1 MTVRADIVV
10 VGAGIA
16 GAAALIEAAASGASV
31 VGLDSGPGF
40 GGTARRGGGGI
51 CIPGSTMQREQG
63 IVDDPEL
70 AFRDLAAN
78 GNVFDDVWARRYF
91 ENAAVEVFDWLHG
104 LGIVFA
110 DIRHIEGDSVPRWHG
125 PVGQGAGAMASL
137 WTWMVRNG
145 LDRAWR
151 FGQRVV
157 AIEEEGGR
165 RLVTAQDGAGR
176 SLRIEAGAVVMA
188 TGGFAGNLD
197 MVEASSA
204 RITRAGRV
212 LAAGGPAAQG
222 EGHRMLASLGA
233 RLDHLENVYAY
244 ATGTPDYSDPTGRRG
259 VIVRG
264 VRDWVWLNR
273 QGRRFHDESR
283 ATSGKTATPAVLAQ
297 EGGTCWALLDAA
309 MAEDLLVAD
318 HYREPGSETTRDA
331 ALRLLAHSP
340 LVWRTESVSE
350 LAVRIGLDRAAS
362 STVSDWNALL
372 ASGAE
377 RDPLTGRA
385 LAGLRPL
392 AKPPFT
398 AIQFLPSSRKTLGG
412 VQTDLACRVLDTGG
426 RPMPGL
432 FAAGEL
438 CGMAGG
444 HIAGSLPLE
453 GMMVGASCFSGRI
466 AGREAARYILSVDS
480 LQSSDSIGLLGRQ
493 PQPSS

>member
-16 GAAALIEAAASGASV
+16 GAAALIEAAAFGASV
-31 VGLDSGPGF
+31 LGLDSGPEF

-51 CIPGSTMQREQG
+51 CVPGSAMQREQG
-63 IVDDPEL
+63 ILDDPEL

-91 ENAAVEVFDWLHG
+91 ENAEAEVFDWLRG
-104 LGIVFA
+104 LGVAFA

-125 PVGQGAGAMASL
+125 PVGQGAGAMAIL
-137 WTWMVRNG
+137 WAWMVRNG

-151 FGQRVV
+151 FGRRVV

-176 SLRIEAGAVVMA
+176 SLQIEAGAVVMA

-197 MVEASSA
+197 MVRASGA
-204 RITRAGRV
+204 RMMRATRV

-222 EGHRMLASLGA
+222 EGHRLLASLGA

-244 ATGTPDYSDPTGRRG
+244 ATGTPDYTDPTAKRG

-273 QGRRFHDESR
+273 QGLRFHDEGR
-283 ATSGKTATPAVLAQ
+283 ATSGKSATPAVLAQ
-297 EGGTCWALLDAA
+297 EGSTCWAVFDAA

-318 HYREPGSETTRDA
+318 HYREPGSETTREA

-340 LVWRTESVSE
+340 LAWRADTIGE
-350 LAVRIGLDRAAS
+350 LAARIGLDRAAS

-372 ASGAE
+372 ASGE
-377 RDPLTGRA
+377 QRDPLTGRT

-392 AKPPFT
+392 ATPPFT
-398 AIQFLPSSRKTLGG
+398 AVQFFPSSRKTLGG

-426 RPMPGL
+426 QPMPGL

-466 AGREAARYILSVDS
+466 AGCEAAAYVQSVDS
-480 LQSSDSIGLLGRQ
+480 RQSTRSIA
-493 PQPSS
+493 